1 MLPVAE
7 AEAAGDGDD
16 DGNPGNPGNA
26 EEAKQEADGNGWM
39 DQPVPKYYVG
49 GEGW

>member
-7 AEAAGDGDD
+7 AEAAGDAGQDGDD

-26 EEAKQEADGNGWM
+26 EEAKQEVFDGKGWM
-39 DQPVPKYYVG
+39 DQPVPIRR
-49 GEGW
+49 W